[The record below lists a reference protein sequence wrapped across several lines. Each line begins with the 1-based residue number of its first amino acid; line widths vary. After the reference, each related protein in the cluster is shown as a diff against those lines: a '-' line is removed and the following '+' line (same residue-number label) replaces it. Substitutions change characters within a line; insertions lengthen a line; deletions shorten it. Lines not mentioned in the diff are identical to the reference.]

1 LKRTAL
7 LLALALL
14 TASTACKGKTEHVT
28 TPRSTTTTTSS
39 TSSTTTS
46 TTAKPPSTTTPPPA
60 PSGCDASSLTRV
72 EPRSDRTKYVIDAT
86 LDLNANQVT
95 GTLKALFTPD
105 KATDQIVL
113 RLWANGPTP
122 AGKSAHEDIANV
134 TLDGDA
140 VRFRMDNPTT
150 AFVDVSPSGE
160 PVSLVAGHAY
170 TIKLS
175 FTLRLPG
182 VSDDRLSRQ
191 GNIVRL
197 GSWLPLLAWEPGV
210 AWDLDPPTTSNAEA
224 SVTVASDFDVHF
236 VAPSGLTVLATGVND
251 GPWHWTA
258 KAVGDWAASVGS
270 FNLAEGEAAGAKV
283 TVGVE
288 KSMSESPATYLS
300 RVLSSLADLSR
311 RYGNYPYPT
320 FTLALTPNLKG
331 GIEYPGHVMQGPNT
345 NARTTPHEVA
355 HEWFYSLVGNDQ
367 GRDPWLDEGMASW
380 AEAQTNHT
388 YASFVSRPIPADG
401 RNRIGESMTYWDQH
415 HGSYYR
421 SVYVQSVQALAA
433 MGQSTAAIDCALA
446 RYVAANAYRV
456 ATPAVLAAA
465 LKTVAPNALDVLAR
479 YGAQRIT

>member
-1 LKRTAL
+1 MKKTAL
-7 LLALALL
+7 FLALALL
-14 TASTACKGKTEHVT
+14 TSGAACKGKAEHVT
-28 TPRSTTTTTSS
+28 TPHKTTTSSSTSS
-39 TSSTTTS
+39 TSSTS
-46 TTAKPPSTTTPPPA
+46 TTVSPATTGVAAAQPA
-60 PSGCDASSLTRV
+60 PNGCDASALTRV
-72 EPRSDRTKYVIDAT
+72 EPRRDRTKYTVDAN
-86 LDLNANQVT
+86 LDLNANQVA
-95 GTLKALFTPD
+95 GTLKAMFTPD
-105 KATDQIVL
+105 KDTDQVVL
-113 RLWANGPTP
+113 RLWPNGPTP
-122 AGKSAHEDIANV
+122 AAKGAHEDIANV
-134 TLDGDA
+134 TIDGKPVA
-140 VRFRMDNPTT
+140 FRMDNPTT
-150 AFVDVSPSGE
+150 AYVDTPDKK
-160 PVSLVAGHAY
+160 SLTPNKAI

-182 VSDDRLSRQ
+182 ASDDRLSRQ
-191 GNIVRL
+191 GNTVRL

-210 AWDLDPPTTSNAEA
+210 AWDIDPPTTSNAEA

-236 VAPSGLTVLATGVND
+236 VAPPGLTVLATGVND

-258 KAVGDWAASVGS
+258 SAVGDWAASVGS
-270 FNLAEGEAAGAKV
+270 FNLAEGEAVGAKV

-288 KSMSESPATYLS
+288 KSMTESAATYLA
-300 RVLSSLADLSR
+300 RVLSALTDLSR

-355 HEWFYSLVGNDQ
+355 HQWFYSLVGNDQ

-388 YASFVSRPIPADG
+388 YASFVSKPIPADG
-401 RNRIGESMTYWDQH
+401 KNRIGESMPYWDQR

-433 MGQSTAAIDCALA
+433 TGQSTAAIDCALA

-456 ATPAVLAAA
+456 ATPAALAAA
-465 LKTVAPNALDVLAR
+465 LKTVAPNALEVLAR

>member
-1 LKRTAL
+1 LKRVAL
-7 LLALALL
+7 FTALALL
-14 TASTACKGKTEHVT
+14 LSAVACKGNTTHHTFKTT
-28 TPRSTTTTTSS
+28 TPPSTSTSTTTP
-39 TSSTTTS
+39 STTTS
-46 TTAKPPSTTTPPPA
+46 AKAVVAPA
-60 PSGCDASSLTRV
+60 PPNGTDGHCDASALARA
-72 EPRSDRTKYVIDAT
+72 EPRADRTKYVIDAA
-86 LDLNANQVT
+86 LDLANNQVT
-95 GTLKALFTPD
+95 GTLQAVFTPD
-105 KATDQIVL
+105 KDTDHVVL
-113 RLWANGPTP
+113 RLWPNGPTP
-122 AGKSAHEDIANV
+122 AGKGAHEDIANV
-134 TLDGDA
+134 TIDGKSVA
-140 VRFRMDNPTT
+140 FHMDNPTT
-150 AFVDVSPSGE
+150 AYVDTTDKK
-160 PVSLVAGHAY
+160 SLTPNKAI

-210 AWDLDPPTTSNAEA
+210 AWDIEPPTTSNAEA

-236 VAPSGLTVLATGVND
+236 VVPAGLTVLATGVSD
-251 GPWHWTA
+251 GPFHWTA

-288 KSMSESPATYLS
+288 KSMSESPTPYLA
-300 RVLSSLADLSR
+300 RVTAALTDLSR
-311 RYGNYPYPT
+311 RYGPYAYPT

-355 HEWFYSLVGNDQ
+355 HQWFYSLVGNDQ

-401 RNRIGESMTYWDQH
+401 RNQIGQPMTYWDPR
-415 HGSYYR
+415 HGSYYS

-456 ATPAVLAAA
+456 ATPIALASA
-465 LKTVAPNALDVLAR
+465 LKTVAPNAVEVLAR

>member
-7 LLALALL
+7 FVALALL
-14 TASTACKGKTEHVT
+14 TTGAACKGKATHLA
-28 TPRSTTTTTSS
+28 TPRATTTSSASSS
-39 TSSTTTS
+39 TSSTTTTVSTS
-46 TTAKPPSTTTPPPA
+46 TTALAAAPPA
-60 PSGCDASSLTRV
+60 PNGCDASALTRV
-72 EPRSDRTKYVIDAT
+72 EPRADRTKYDVDAT
-86 LDLNANQVT
+86 LDLANNQVT
-95 GTLKALFTPD
+95 GTLKAIFTPD
-105 KATDQIVL
+105 KDTDQVVL
-113 RLWANGPTP
+113 RLWPNGPTP
-122 AGKSAHEDIANV
+122 AGKGAHEDIANV
-134 TLDGDA
+134 TIDNKPVA
-140 VRFRMDNPTT
+140 FHMDNPTT
-150 AFVDVSPSGE
+150 AYVDTTDKKPLT
-160 PVSLVAGHAY
+160 PNKAITL
-170 TIKLS
+170 KLS

-210 AWDLDPPTTSNAEA
+210 AWDIDPPTTSNAEA
-224 SVTVASDFDVHF
+224 SVTVAADFDVHF
-236 VAPSGLTVLATGVND
+236 VAPSGLMVLATGVSD

-300 RVLSSLADLSR
+300 RVLSSLTDLSR
-311 RYGNYPYPT
+311 RYGQYPYPT

-355 HEWFYSLVGNDQ
+355 HQWFYSLVGNDQ

-388 YASFVSRPIPADG
+388 YGSFVSKPIPADG
-401 RNRIGESMTYWDQH
+401 KNRIGESMPYWDQR

-456 ATPAVLAAA
+456 ATPAALAAA
-465 LKTVAPNALDVLAR
+465 LKTVAPNALEVLAR